1 MDPNMW
7 LALVAL
13 SEPVLPDPHEVI
25 ARCDALAPDE
35 APLVLSSEMTSMATF
50 QWGEATVAYT
60 LVDRPIPWEQL
71 EGPCDCAWYWPEAKT
86 TMARHQ
92 AHLIVA
98 LVDEGRD
105 LVAKGI
111 KLTRLCAALL
121 ADDEVVGLQWGG
133 SRQVHPPLAF
143 RELAQQMTPDD
154 LPLYL
159 WIDFRV
165 EPGGEGQWRLFT
177 TGLEAF
183 GRREIEVAE
192 FRGEPQQL
200 VNHVYNIAHFQ
211 IEKVTGMK
219 EGDTIGLPGDVQAT
233 VHEGTSFAGDD
244 QRVLRVE
251 FD

>member
-1 MDPNMW
+1 MDSNMW

-13 SEPVLPDPHEVI
+13 SEPLLPDPQQVI
-25 ARCDALAPDE
+25 ARCDAMAPDE
-35 APLVLSSEMTSMATF
+35 APLVLSSEKRAMATF
-50 QWGEATVAYT
+50 EWGESTLAYT
-60 LVDRPIPWEQL
+60 LIDRPIPPDQL
-71 EGPCDCAWYWPEAKT
+71 EGPCDCAWYWPEARREL
-86 TMARHQ
+86 ARHTS
-92 AHLIVA
+92 HLIVA

-105 LVAKGI
+105 LVAKGM

-121 ADDEVVGLQWGG
+121 ANDAAVGLQWGG
-133 SRQVHPPLAF
+133 SRQVHAPVSF
-143 RELAQQMTPDD
+143 RELAQQMAVDD

-165 EPGGEGQWRLFT
+165 EKIQEDQWRLFT
-177 TGLEAF
+177 TGLEVF
-183 GRREIEVAE
+183 GRREIEVPH

-211 IEKVTGMK
+211 IEKLQGMS

-244 QRVLRVE
+244 QPVLRVE
-251 FD
+251 FG